1 MSSNNFFNCAAF
13 IDPNPSSLIT
23 TRGYIYGGAPLVLGN
38 VRSPNYYN
46 EDFAILKSTTIHEN
60 HEIDFKVDIPNAFN
74 RHTFGTLD
82 GWVGDNNFGAPKG
95 LTVANGTRSIQF
107 TLRYKF

>member
-1 MSSNNFFNCAAF
+1 
-13 IDPNPSSLIT
+13 LIA

-38 VRSPNYYN
+38 IRSPNYYN

-74 RHTFGTLD
+74 RHIFGTLD
-82 GWVGDNNFGAPKG
+82 GWSVTTILEHQRPKG
-95 LTVANGTRSIQF
+95 RQRHSEYQF
-107 TLRYKF
+107 HSTL